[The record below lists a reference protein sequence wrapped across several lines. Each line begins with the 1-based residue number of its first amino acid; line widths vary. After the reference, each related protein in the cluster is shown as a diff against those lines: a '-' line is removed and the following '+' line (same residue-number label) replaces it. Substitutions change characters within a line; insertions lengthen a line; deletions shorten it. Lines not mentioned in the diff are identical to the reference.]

1 MDIRR
6 TLFMLFLVIV
16 PHLLFGQKDIKFDEI
31 WGVEIRYPHYSIP
44 IEAYVEEENHNLT
57 IVFLDNCNP
66 LYIEIKDSEGCVLY
80 RTALTPVA
88 KESHVILLE
97 QFSSGKYKLVIND
110 GNVSMVGTFFL

>member
-1 MDIRR
+1 MKY
-6 TLFMLFLVIV
+6 
-16 PHLLFGQKDIKFDEI
+16 G
-31 WGVEIRYPHYSIP
+31 GVEIRYPHYLIP
-44 IEAYVEEENHNLT
+44 IEAYIEEENHNLT

-66 LYIEIKDSEGCVLY
+66 LYIEIKDSEGYVLY

-88 KESHVILLE
+88 KGSHVILLE

>member
-57 IVFLDNCNP
+57 IVFLEAVQSLQQQVDD
-66 LYIEIKDSEGCVLY
+66 LKS
-80 RTALTPVA
+80 
-88 KESHVILLE
+88 K
-97 QFSSGKYKLVIND
+97 
-110 GNVSMVGTFFL
+110 